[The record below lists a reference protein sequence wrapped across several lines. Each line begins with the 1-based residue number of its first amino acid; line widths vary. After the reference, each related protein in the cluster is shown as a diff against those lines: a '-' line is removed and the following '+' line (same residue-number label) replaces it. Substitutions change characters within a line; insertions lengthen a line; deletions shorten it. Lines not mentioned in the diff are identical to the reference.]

1 MILFQ
6 RPTYTLRTQ
15 RLKVTIHLIH
25 SITRLLRI
33 LNFIQQFFQR
43 IPKSSF
49 ITRHSVLFMQS
60 KTTLILIQ
68 IASQL
73 IRCIYNY
80 TMKIKKMLRLM
91 ALVLLICLASIVP
104 FPIQLTKR
112 HNLPKNLIEQVE
124 IKEDTENE
132 DTLKDR
138 F

>member
-1 MILFQ
+1 
-6 RPTYTLRTQ
+6 
-15 RLKVTIHLIH
+15 
-25 SITRLLRI
+25 
-33 LNFIQQFFQR
+33 
-43 IPKSSF
+43 
-49 ITRHSVLFMQS
+49 
-60 KTTLILIQ
+60 
-68 IASQL
+68 
-73 IRCIYNY
+73 
-80 TMKIKKMLRLM
+80 MLRLM

>member
-1 MILFQ
+1 
-6 RPTYTLRTQ
+6 
-15 RLKVTIHLIH
+15 
-25 SITRLLRI
+25 
-33 LNFIQQFFQR
+33 
-43 IPKSSF
+43 
-49 ITRHSVLFMQS
+49 
-60 KTTLILIQ
+60 
-68 IASQL
+68 
-73 IRCIYNY
+73 
-80 TMKIKKMLRLM
+80 MKIKKMLRLM